1 MDDACGQRGARR
13 DGALTLSICTRCRDG
28 REDAHDEE
36 RGGARFARAILDA
49 FAERC
54 DTLPPVAIRGVACM
68 SQCKRPCTVALSAP
82 GRFTYLFG
90 DLDPVR
96 DAHAVLDA
104 LALYAAGEEGFMRR
118 DERPEPMRAGI
129 LGRIPPLD
137 TGSELVVP
145 LAASPSL
152 VSPSL
157 ALPPLTSSEPS
168 R

>member
-1 MDDACGQRGARR
+1 MDDAYPPRGPSR
-13 DGALTLSICTRCRDG
+13 DRALTLSICTRCRDG

-49 FAERC
+49 FATRRNA
-54 DTLPPVAIRGVACM
+54 LPPVAIRGVACM

-90 DLDPVR
+90 DLDPIR
-96 DAHAVLDA
+96 DANAVLDA
-104 LALYAAGEEGFMRR
+104 LPLYAAGEEGFMRR

-137 TGSELVVP
+137 TVSELVTP
-145 LAASPSL
+145 LAASPFL
-152 VSPSL
+152 SP
-157 ALPPLTSSEPS
+157 EPA

>member
-1 MDDACGQRGARR
+1 MDDAYSQRGRRR

-28 REDAHDEE
+28 REDAHGEE

-49 FAERC
+49 FAERRG
-54 DTLPPVAIRGVACM
+54 TLPPVAIRGVACM

-104 LALYAAGEEGFMRR
+104 LALYASGEEGFMAR
-118 DERPEPMRAGI
+118 DARPEPMRAGI

-137 TGSELVVP
+137 TASALVTT
-145 LAASPSL
+145 LASP
-152 VSPSL
+152 
-157 ALPPLTSSEPS
+157 ALSSAEPS